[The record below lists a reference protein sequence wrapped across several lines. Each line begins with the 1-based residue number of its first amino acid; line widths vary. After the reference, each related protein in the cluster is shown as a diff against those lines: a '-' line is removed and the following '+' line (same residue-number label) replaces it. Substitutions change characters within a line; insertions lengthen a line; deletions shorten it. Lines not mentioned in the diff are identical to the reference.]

1 MINKEACLPKEKDAA
16 GNWIVPPGCN
26 VELDCARD
34 YWGEAVAPQQFLQIL
49 RGDADA
55 ARVACESFGVSESF
69 GGCNGKVLNSTSMD
83 HVFVAF
89 FDHGGTHIIGVSFF
103 PFFLL
108 LFD

>member
-1 MINKEACLPKEKDAA
+1 MPKEKDAA

-103 PFFLL
+103 PF
-108 LFD
+108 